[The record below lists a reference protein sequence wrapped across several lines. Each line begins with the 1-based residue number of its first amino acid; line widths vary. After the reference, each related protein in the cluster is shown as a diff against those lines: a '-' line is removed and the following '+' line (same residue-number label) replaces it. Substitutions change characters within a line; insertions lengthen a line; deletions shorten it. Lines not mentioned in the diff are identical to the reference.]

1 MTELHALDPN
11 TWVETVWD
19 ALHAYREDL
28 IPEGDEMY
36 DDQWDDICS
45 EMGWISET
53 LGVEADMT

>member
-1 MTELHALDPN
+1 MTELHALDPH
-11 TWVETVWD
+11 TWVETVWG

-45 EMGWISET
+45 AMGWISEE
-53 LGVEADMT
+53 LGVEEDMT

>member
-1 MTELHALDPN
+1 MRELHALDPN
-11 TWVETVWD
+11 TWVETVWG

-45 EMGWISET
+45 AMGWISET
-53 LGVEADMT
+53 LGVEEDMT